1 MGEQEWSIV
10 VSYATGQPPTENELE
25 RLADGFEAQDAT
37 VSAMPDRRGF
47 DIYFWVEGPFQR
59 VAIEQLSRV
68 LERAAR
74 LISATGIAA
83 WPDGVRIRS
92 AAQVDAELAEP
103 TIPDL
108 LAAADVAEVIGT
120 SRQRVHQLARE
131 NPQFPAPIAEP
142 ATGPLWD
149 RRAIDTFV
157 RGWTRK
163 PGRPAKRA
171 S

>member
-1 MGEQEWSIV
+1 MSEQEWSIV
-10 VSYATGQPPTENELE
+10 LSYVTGQPPTEDELE
-25 RLADGFEAQDAT
+25 RLANEFDTEDAT
-37 VSAMPDRRGF
+37 VSARPDRRGF
-47 DIYFWVEGPFQR
+47 DIYFWVEGPFER
-59 VAIEQLSRV
+59 VAAKQLPRV
-68 LERAAR
+68 LDRAGR
-74 LISATGIAA
+74 LIAAAGIDAA
-83 WPDGVRIRS
+83 PDGVRIRS
-92 AAQVDAELAEP
+92 AAQVDAELAQP

-108 LAAADVAEVIGT
+108 LAAADVAELIGT

-131 NPQFPAPIAEP
+131 NPRFPAPLVEP

-157 RGWTRK
+157 RGWNRR